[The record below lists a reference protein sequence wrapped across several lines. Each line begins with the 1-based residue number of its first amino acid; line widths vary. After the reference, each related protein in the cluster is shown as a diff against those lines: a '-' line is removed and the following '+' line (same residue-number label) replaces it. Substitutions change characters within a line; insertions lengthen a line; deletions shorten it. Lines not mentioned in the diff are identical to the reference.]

1 MADYTPAELAKLKR
15 KDPLERLNVPV
26 QKVIGSR
33 AGVSTSPM
41 RRPTSAMQQATTKQA
56 SRPHVRM
63 ASARAAVPDS
73 KSQRLDAKS
82 FKEDKEEEKREKKVY
97 SRLRNPDRPLKAW
110 DAPSSAIT
118 GGWRMSD
125 NESSHSEREIK
136 DVPKV
141 KFSGMEFN
149 QMRFVK
155 NPRKIV

>member
-1 MADYTPAELAKLKR
+1 MAEYTPAELAKLKR
-15 KDPLERLNVPV
+15 KDPLERLKVPV

-33 AGVSTSPM
+33 AGVSTSQM
-41 RRPTSAMQQATTKQA
+41 RRPTSAMHQATTKQA

-97 SRLRNPDRPLKAW
+97 SRLRNPDRTLKAW
-110 DAPSSAIT
+110 DAPSTAIT
-118 GGWRMSD
+118 HSHTDGWRMSD
-125 NESSHSEREIK
+125 NQSSTSEREIK

-141 KFSGMEFN
+141 KFS
-149 QMRFVK
+149 
-155 NPRKIV
+155 